1 MADEQEIIKEEAP
14 KQEPVKEQPKAKKE
28 EPAKGPTYTYCY
40 LRSKA
45 NFTIPIKNNG
55 QSMFIPPF
63 GRVKVIKERLA
74 FDNQFAK
81 YLTLNKV

>member
-14 KQEPVKEQPKAKKE
+14 KQEPVKEQPKVKKE

-45 NFTIPIKNNG
+45 NFTIPVKNNG

-81 YLTLNKV
+81 YLTLIKV